1 MRIRETLVTLG
12 LLALGLLVGLAFL
25 VVASDV
31 SRPVLPLLTQAAPTP
46 APVQETPAGV
56 TVFTAT
62 PFVLERCAPEQIQ
75 AAFAALPSYTPAPGA
90 FVGVA
95 DGGFAAGGVR
105 FPVRGANY
113 YPVHTPWRRFLTETA
128 PEAVQR
134 EFALM
139 REAGLNTLRIFL
151 WYEALFQCPG
161 SGAVPRPDTFARL
174 DAFIHRAGE
183 AGFRLIVT
191 LNDLPDLEHC
201 PLYTAPAHTQAQTR
215 YIVSRY
221 RDEPVIMAWDL
232 RNEGD
237 IDYRERFTREQ
248 VLAWLAET
256 AALVRRIDPNHLM
269 TAGWLQDSAA
279 TAPHVD
285 FLSFHHWRSA
295 AELTDRLRA
304 LRAATDKPLLLG
316 EVGYSALGR
325 SEVEQAALL
334 DQAIAAA
341 EAEGAAGWLVWTAF
355 DFTRAA
361 TCWPGPCLSP
371 NNQEHYFGLWH
382 VEYNPKPA
390 VDVVLRYTGGP

>member
-1 MRIRETLVTLG
+1 MRIRETLIIVG
-12 LLALGLLVGLAFL
+12 LLLVGLVAGLAFL
-25 VVASDV
+25 VFASYTA
-31 SRPVLPLLTQAAPTP
+31 RPIPTP
-46 APVQETPAGV
+46 ISPTTTPAATDSASLTPAQLESCPPVQVE
-56 TVFTAT
+56 
-62 PFVLERCAPEQIQ
+62 
-75 AAFAALPSYTPAPGA
+75 AAFAALPPYLPTKGA
-90 FVGVA
+90 FVTIK
-95 DGGFAAGGVR
+95 DGGFTAAGVR

-113 YPVHTPWRRFLTETA
+113 YPVHSPWRRFLTETTR
-128 PEAVQR
+128 ETLQT

-161 SGAVPRPDTFARL
+161 SGAVPRPDNFERL
-174 DAFIHRAGE
+174 DEFIYLAGE

-191 LNDLPDLEHC
+191 LNDLPDLELF

-237 IDYRERFTREQ
+237 IDYRERFPRRQ

-256 AALVRRIDPNHLM
+256 SAMVRRVDSMHLI
-269 TAGWLQDSAA
+269 TAGWLQDSLG
-279 TAPHVD
+279 TAPYVD
-285 FLSFHHWRSA
+285 FLSFHHWHSS
-295 AELTDRLRA
+295 AELAERIQA
-304 LRAATDKPLLLG
+304 LRKMTGKPLLLE

-325 SEVEQAALL
+325 TEEEQAVLL
-334 DQAIAAA
+334 DQAIATA
-341 EAEGAAGWLVWTAF
+341 ERHAIAGWLVWTAF
-355 DFTRAA
+355 DFTRES

-371 NNQEHYFGLWH
+371 DNREHYFGLWH

-390 VDVVLRYTGGP
+390 VEVVLRYTGGP